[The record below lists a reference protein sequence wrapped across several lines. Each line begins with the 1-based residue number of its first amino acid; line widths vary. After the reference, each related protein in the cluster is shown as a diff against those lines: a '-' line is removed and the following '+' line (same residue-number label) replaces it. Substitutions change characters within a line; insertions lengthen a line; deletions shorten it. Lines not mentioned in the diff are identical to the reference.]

1 MIETCAMV
9 SKIRPFWTEIR
20 ENGLAAT
27 VLQVGYIPYKVK
39 ELKVEI
45 AVAVYKIT
53 KEIQPNSLV
62 RSMKQGSYQNSS
74 TSEMYIKDYKGYV
87 GRSL

>member
-1 MIETCAMV
+1 MV

-53 KEIQPNSLV
+53 KEIQAVIADIIGLLFCEN
-62 RSMKQGSYQNSS
+62 
-74 TSEMYIKDYKGYV
+74 T
-87 GRSL
+87 